1 MASWRFMPWVATLRA
16 VTQTSEEETW
26 NIRDRNHL
34 FLFQPKPKLPRPT
47 CTKTET
53 ESEHLISTET
63 KSSFRPLFSGVYDLC
78 RCGISPDDFLAFW
91 NLLESLPNE
100 YNLLVFTFHLNVADF
115 KKKLPNG
122 SSAPKSPWSQTQTK
136 IQGETA
142 HIHMRRADA
151 PTECRLSRVQT
162 LQTEDYNQGRPV
174 SIQIKINGLKMTD
187 ECQQLN
193 ANNPASI
200 YVCFRSFSTETTHTF
215 GRNRNSCHYIL
226 PKQKTDRNCIF
237 HRFRRRNRNQI
248 SIGLYETP
256 SDRWSAG
263 Q

>member
-63 KSSFRPLFSGVYDLC
+63 KSSFRPLFSGVCDLC

-115 KKKLPNG
+115 KKNCQMVRVRPSRPGARPRPRYKVRLPIFICG
-122 SSAPKSPWSQTQTK
+122 GQMPPLSADSA
-136 IQGETA
+136 EY
-142 HIHMRRADA
+142 RR
-151 PTECRLSRVQT
+151 CRLKITIKAARSAFKSKLMAWRW
-162 LQTEDYNQGRPV
+162 LMSV
-174 SIQIKINGLKMTD
+174 SN
-187 ECQQLN
+187 
-193 ANNPASI
+193 
-200 YVCFRSFSTETTHTF
+200 
-215 GRNRNSCHYIL
+215 
-226 PKQKTDRNCIF
+226 
-237 HRFRRRNRNQI
+237 
-248 SIGLYETP
+248 
-256 SDRWSAG
+256 
-263 Q
+263 